1 MRFKRFAVG
10 AALLAAL
17 VPCSGRADRLQLLFD
32 QNGVIISSRPS
43 NFISGGGSA
52 PFNNITGD
60 AVWSVGSATGIYGFV
75 SLSVTM
81 FPQATEAFSSN
92 IDVSNNQL
100 GGIPVW
106 TAVEDYPTL
115 PELIG
120 TLTVTM
126 SSGSPAFTADFP
138 LGSTLPIDLTMAA
151 PDSPAG
157 MGFQNCRVYEQSHTV
172 PPGSICL
179 QVIGGEILA
188 AAPEPATLSILGAAL
203 AIFLMARRSV
213 RRPAEGPAHDILMS

>member
-1 MRFKRFAVG
+1 VTQKNQPPANPVRF
-10 AALLAAL
+10 
-17 VPCSGRADRLQLLFD
+17 S
-32 QNGVIISSRPS
+32 
-43 NFISGGGSA
+43 
-52 PFNNITGD
+52 
-60 AVWSVGSATGIYGFV
+60 YGFV

-81 FPQATEAFSSN
+81 FPEATEHFQLF
-92 IDVSNNQL
+92 IDGDVGPDQL
-100 GGIPVW
+100 GGTPVW

-126 SSGSPAFTADFP
+126 SLGSPAFTADFP

-179 QVIGGEILA
+179 QVIRGEILA

-213 RRPAEGPAHDILMS
+213 RRPTEGPAQDILMS

>member
-1 MRFKRFAVG
+1 MTFKRFAVG
-10 AALLAAL
+10 AALLTVL

-32 QNGVIISSRPS
+32 QNGVIISSGPS

-52 PFNNITGD
+52 PFNNINGD

-106 TAVEDYPTL
+106 TAVEDYPTM

-138 LGSTLPIDLTMAA
+138 LGSTLPIDLTMS
-151 PDSPAG
+151 PDLSFG
-157 MGFQNCRVYEQSHTV
+157 NCRAYEETHTV

-213 RRPAEGPAHDILMS
+213 RRPTEGLAQDILMS